1 MVLDEA
7 RLKSLLFTRPG
18 EAVAGPSGMTTEAEP
33 TELAVQMDLQ
43 SDGAPRLVDSQG
55 EVRFVGTFTGFTY
68 SPELQIGDRLLGTTH
83 GALRVESIQVWDDE
97 EPTHYQVGLVP
108 A

>member
-7 RLKSLLFTRPG
+7 RLKTLSFTRPG
-18 EAVAGPSGMTTEAEP
+18 EAAAGTSGMTTEAP
-33 TELAVQMDLQ
+33 ELPISVMMDLQ

-55 EVRFVGTFTGFTY
+55 EMRFVGTFTGFTY
-68 SPELQIGDRLLGTTH
+68 SPDLQIGDRLDNTLH